1 MSDFRFHLKKCTG
14 RTKLDCPQ
22 CGRYRCFVPYID
34 DTAKVQ
40 FPDNV
45 GKCDHEHRCGY
56 HYTPK
61 DYFREHPGAW
71 QADDNSTCRT
81 SVTASPVICRTTPSY
96 IPPDVMERSMS
107 RYDINPLFLFLSKV
121 FTEEKTKALMG
132 RYNVGTAHMWGGS
145 AVFWQVDTN
154 GNIRGGKIMGFNPE
168 TGRRIKEPSPQVC
181 WVHTVMN
188 IEGYHLVQC
197 LFGEHLLTG
206 SPSYPVAVV
215 ESEKTAL
222 IASGFVPE
230 LLWLATG
237 GKNGCFNVRALQV
250 LKGRS
255 VTLFP
260 DLGATDE
267 WRRKAQDCLTGI
279 CARVTI
285 SDLLE
290 NNATPEQRSQGLDI
304 ADFLLM
310 EPTKQQMLQSM
321 KSRNPHLITLI
332 RTFDLVLEE

>member
-1 MSDFRFHLKKCTG
+1 MSDFRFHLKKCSG

-56 HYTPK
+56 HYSPK
-61 DYFREHPGAW
+61 DYFREHPETW
-71 QADDNSTCRT
+71 HADDDIRCQTPVQVSPSECR
-81 SVTASPVICRTTPSY
+81 TPSY
-96 IPPDVMERSMS
+96 ITAELMERSMS
-107 RYDINPLFLFLSKV
+107 HYDINPLFTFLSKV
-121 FTEEKTKALMG
+121 FGTEKTLVLMS
-132 RYNVGTAHMWGGS
+132 RYNVGTARIWGGS
-145 AVFWQVDTN
+145 AVFWQVDSE
-154 GNIRGGKIMGFNPE
+154 GHIRGGKIMGFNPD
-168 TGRRIKEPSPQVC
+168 TGHRIKEPVPLVC
-181 WVHTVMN
+181 WVHAVMK
-188 IEGYHLVQC
+188 IEDYHLVQC
-197 LFGEHLLTG
+197 LFGEHLLK
-206 SPSYPVAVV
+206 SRPYSHVAVV

-230 LLWLATG
+230 MLWLATG
-237 GKNGCFNVRALQV
+237 GKNGCFNGRALQV

-255 VTLFP
+255 VTLYP
-260 DLGATDE
+260 DLGAADE
-267 WRRKAQDCLTGI
+267 WRCKAVNCLAGI
-279 CARVTI
+279 CARVTV

-290 NNATPEQRSQGLDI
+290 NNATPEQRSRGLDI

-321 KSRNPHLITLI
+321 KRSNPHLTTLI
-332 RTFDLVLEE
+332 ETFDLVLEE